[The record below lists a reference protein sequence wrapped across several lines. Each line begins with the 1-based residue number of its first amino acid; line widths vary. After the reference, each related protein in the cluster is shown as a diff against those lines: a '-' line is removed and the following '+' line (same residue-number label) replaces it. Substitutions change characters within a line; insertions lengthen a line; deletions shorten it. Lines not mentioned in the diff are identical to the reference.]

1 MWLFARQCLTI
12 GDLLLLTE
20 NKVLNK
26 TQNIFLEQYACGII
40 SDIILPRQYISLD
53 GIYRYEI
60 VLDF

>member
-26 TQNIFLEQYACGII
+26 TQNIFLEQYACSII
-40 SDIILPRQYISLD
+40 ADIILPRQYISLD

>member
-20 NKVLNK
+20 NKVLKK
-26 TQNIFLEQYACGII
+26 TQNIFLEQFTCGII
-40 SDIILPRQYISLD
+40 TYITLVRQYTSLD